1 MNDEKYSCH
10 DVHRDVLYVLVL
22 AEFCMEV
29 FDGEFQHITEWMY
42 LNGTRVSAQL
52 PIKLHVESATN
63 VVAQVNTKQLADRNR
78 EHRTSIRP
86 SVIYLLILTIST
98 VCENISV
105 QTF

>member
-42 LNGTRVSAQL
+42 LNGTRVPAQL

-78 EHRTSIRP
+78 DAICHRQHR
-86 SVIYLLILTIST
+86 ILREGET
-98 VCENISV
+98 VSWSLDHGS
-105 QTF
+105 